1 MSAPQPNFLPPR
13 MPDPYAG
20 MQPPPPPPPPYV
32 PSPPPAK
39 PWWEMLLRWRI
50 PAVAAAVGLAVG
62 AAVAGGIAEG
72 VTIPK
77 WQSETASLASA
88 RDDAE
93 AQVAG
98 LTDERDRLKSQL
110 ATTEDRATK
119 AEEAAVQE
127 RAALDAR
134 SAELD
139 ARAAELEAAEKAVA
153 EREVAVTKTEETIE
167 ASKIRE
173 GTWTVGR
180 DIKPGTYV
188 VESPVVGS
196 CYWGIYRSGTNGDE
210 ILQNDFIMGGRPSV
224 TLKEGQDFTTQ
235 GCGTWVPA

>member
-1 MSAPQPNFLPPR
+1 MSAPQPNFLPPP

-20 MQPPPPPPPPYV
+20 MPTPPPPPPPYV
-32 PSPPPAK
+32 PSPPPSR
-39 PWWEMLLRWRI
+39 PWWAVLLRWRI
-50 PAVAAAVGLAVG
+50 PAVAAAVGLAIG
-62 AAVAGGIAEG
+62 AAAAGGIAEG

-77 WQSETASLASA
+77 WKSETASLASA
-88 RDDAE
+88 RDDE
-93 AQVAG
+93 AARVDG
-98 LTDERDRLKSQL
+98 LIDERDRLKSQL
-110 ATTEDRATK
+110 ATAEDRATK
-119 AEEAAVQE
+119 AEEAAVQD

-139 ARAAELEAAEKAVA
+139 VRASEVEAAEKAVA
-153 EREVAVTKTEETIE
+153 EREAAVTKTEETVE

-180 DIKPGTYV
+180 DVKPGGYV
-188 VESPVVGS
+188 VESPVEGA
-196 CYWGIYRSGTNGDE
+196 CYWEIARSGSNGDA
-210 ILQNDFIMGGRPSV
+210 IIQNDFIMGGRPSV